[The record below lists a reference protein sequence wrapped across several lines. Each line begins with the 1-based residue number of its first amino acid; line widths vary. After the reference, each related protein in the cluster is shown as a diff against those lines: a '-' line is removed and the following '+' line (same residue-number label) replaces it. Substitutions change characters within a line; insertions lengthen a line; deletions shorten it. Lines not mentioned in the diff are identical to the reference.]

1 MPQFALPPVPERF
14 VPRLTEGLAVA
25 RAVAWQ
31 VSDLLLSYYETGTE
45 LNIQDKGGE
54 EGSVTAADLA
64 ADRLILEA
72 LQSHFGLAEFAYLS
86 EETEDDPRR
95 LGMDWVWIVD
105 PLDGTKD
112 FIGRTGEF
120 AVHIGLTWQGQ
131 AVVGVVACP
140 AQGMVYGAARGQGAW
155 GEGRGGDR
163 QPLQVSTVQ
172 TLADSRAVVT
182 RSHRNLGLDRLLA
195 ALPEVQ
201 QQNIGSIGGKLM
213 AIATGRAELYL
224 SVGDRSA
231 PKDWDYCAP
240 SLVLEEA
247 GGALTFGD
255 GSPLRYN
262 RPEVVQW
269 GTVVGS
275 NGWLH
280 AAVLERCQ
288 RAQAE
293 TQ

>member
-1 MPQFALPPVPERF
+1 MGPQGVLPAVPERF
-14 VPRLTEGLAVA
+14 APRLAEGLAVA

-31 VSDLLLSYYETGTE
+31 ASDLLLSYYEAGVD
-45 LNIQDKGGE
+45 LDIQEKGGE

-64 ADRLILEA
+64 ADRLILAA

-112 FIGRTGEF
+112 FIRRTGEF
-120 AVHIGLTWQGQ
+120 AVHIGLAWQGRP
-131 AVVGVVACP
+131 VVGVVACP
-140 AQGMVYGAARGQGAW
+140 AQGVVYGAACGQGAW
-155 GEGRGGDR
+155 GETRGGDR
-163 QPLQVSTVQ
+163 QPLRVSAVA
-172 TLADSRAVVT
+172 TLAGSRAVVT
-182 RSHRNLGLDRLLA
+182 RSHRNAGLDRLLA

-201 QQNIGSIGGKLM
+201 QQNIGSIGGKLA
-213 AIATGRAELYL
+213 AIATGRAEIYV

-240 SLVLEEA
+240 AVVLMEA
-247 GGALTFGD
+247 GGMLTFGD

-269 GTVVGS
+269 GTVLGS
-275 NGWLH
+275 NGLLH
-280 AAVLERCQ
+280 EALMARCQ
-288 RAQAE
+288 AVGD
-293 TQ
+293 